1 MPAARPSSGID
12 RHPRR
17 RLDIDTQYRKSRSDS
32 PRVRRALF
40 VLSPDPPITEVE
52 ISYLNRIKATVAR
65 LIIVLNKID
74 TVETQ
79 DLAKTVTFLRRVLAE
94 KVGICE
100 NVPIFSVSARTAL
113 RAKLGGDKLALA
125 LSGLPELEAHLK
137 DFLARDKR
145 AALEAA
151 VALKASA
158 IIEQLLMET
167 ELRLQALRLP
177 IHDLSERIATFDTA
191 LAQFGDQH
199 RVLQDLLAGDR
210 QRTLKQIESDAE
222 ELRLRARIALEG
234 ELDRA
239 LARGDDGDAARSAIL
254 SIVPGYFETELGR
267 ISPSFQ
273 ERLMAILDLHRQ
285 RMNELIE
292 LVRRTAANLMNV
304 TFRTTDDAEAP
315 EFRHEPYWIL
325 CGQMATLNPIEPG
338 AFDSLLPPS
347 VRKARVRK
355 RLILEINTLVQRNV
369 ENLRWAT
376 RKNVEDAFRRFG
388 CALEETLSTS
398 VEATHGIMVVARAI
412 ALTRRIVS
420 KRKLPLLRP
429 RKRF

>member
-1 MPAARPSSGID
+1 
-12 RHPRR
+12 
-17 RLDIDTQYRKSRSDS
+17 
-32 PRVRRALF
+32 
-40 VLSPDPPITEVE
+40 
-52 ISYLNRIKATVAR
+52 
-65 LIIVLNKID
+65 
-74 TVETQ
+74 
-79 DLAKTVTFLRRVLAE
+79 LAKTVTFLRRVLAE

-239 LARGDDGDAARSAIL
+239 LARGDDSDAARSAIL

-304 TFRTTDDAEAP
+304 TFRTTEDADAP

-325 CGQMATLNPIEPG
+325 SGQMATLNPIEPG

-355 RLILEINTLVQRNV
+355 RLIQEINTLVQRNV

-398 VEATHGIMVVARAI
+398 IEATRGIMVVARDHRLNQTDRLQTEVAAVEASKTILATIQTELHRVVQLQRDILLARHPYSNAVTHSHCAEAAVPAI
-412 ALTRRIVS
+412 HSDPEIGST
-420 KRKLPLLRP
+420 K
-429 RKRF
+429 